1 MVLQAEGKC
10 FRRQVCAA
18 ARFEEWI
25 AGPYPPPRGAP
36 GSVWRAT
43 DQSGETVFI
52 WWDDTGGPHEA
63 HPGVPKWNDA
73 IPFDA
78 EVKGTGALEA
88 FLAGFIVGL
97 KARRKFKRS

>member
-1 MVLQAEGKC
+1 MIAIAEHGGSVELGMVLQAEGKC

-63 HPGVPKWNDA
+63 HPGAN
-73 IPFDA
+73 
-78 EVKGTGALEA
+78 L
-88 FLAGFIVGL
+88 
-97 KARRKFKRS
+97 